1 MIRPLSLSSF
11 PLVFDPILVARDGAI
26 ATVALNNP
34 ERLNALNRAMWARLG
49 EVMRELSADDALRCI
64 VVRGAGEKAFAAGAD
79 IAEFAAERA
88 DSKQAKPYGNLI
100 HETMQ
105 AVARCRHPTV
115 AMIRGACVG
124 GGLEIAAMC
133 DLRVCRAVEPLRH
146 PGQQARPHHGL
157 RRADGTA
164 RARGRAVALEILLE
178 GRVFDADEAYRKG
191 LVNRVVPDD
200 KVEEEAYATARRI
213 ADGAPLVNRW
223 HKQFIERLAVHAQI
237 EPEEWDEGFACFDT
251 AGLQGRRGGVPG
263 EEEARLQGKV
273 TRDVTMSVTRRSN
286 ASSAFRHVITHH
298 VSRCLRS
305 PPAFPARSRGWWG
318 C

>member
-1 MIRPLSLSSF
+1 VTDSSE
-11 PLVFDPILVARDGAI
+11 PVVVKRDGAI

-34 ERLNALNRAMWARLG
+34 ERLNALNKAMWRRLG
-49 EVMRELSADDALRCI
+49 EAMRELSADDALRCI

-79 IAEFAAERA
+79 IAEFAGERA

-100 HETMQ
+100 HESMQ

-133 DLRVCRAVEPLRH
+133 DLRVA
-146 PGQQARPHHGL
+146 GQSSRFGIPVSKLGL
-157 RRADGTA
+157 TMAYGELMGLLA
-164 RARGRAVALEILLE
+164 LVGRAVALEILLE

-213 ADGAPLVNRW
+213 AEGAPLVNRW
-223 HKQFIERLAVHAQI
+223 HKQFIERLAVRAHI
-237 EPEEWDEGFACFDT
+237 DPKEWDEDFACFDT
-251 AGLQGRRGGVPG
+251 ADYKEGVAAFLAKRKPDFKGR
-263 EEEARLQGKV
+263 
-273 TRDVTMSVTRRSN
+273 
-286 ASSAFRHVITHH
+286 
-298 VSRCLRS
+298 
-305 PPAFPARSRGWWG
+305 
-318 C
+318 